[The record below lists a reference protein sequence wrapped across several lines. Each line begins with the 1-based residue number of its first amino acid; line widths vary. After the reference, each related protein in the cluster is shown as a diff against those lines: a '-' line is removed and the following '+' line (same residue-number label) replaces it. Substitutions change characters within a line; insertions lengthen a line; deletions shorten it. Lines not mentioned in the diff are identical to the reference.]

1 MPRCSAPGA
10 GGVAAGLELEGRG
23 GVALGERRQHDLA
36 VGELGFGVV
45 LALHVGPQEPGEV
58 DDPALASKVASVP
71 ASEPDGT
78 GAIRRAWALT
88 PVASAIWEATVRF
101 QISS

>member
-1 MPRCSAPGA
+1 MIRP
-10 GGVAAGLELEGRG
+10 
-23 GVALGERRQHDLA
+23 
-36 VGELGFGVV
+36 
-45 LALHVGPQEPGEV
+45 
-58 DDPALASKVASVP
+58 LASKVASVP

-78 GAIRRAWALT
+78 GAMRRAWALT